1 MTVHLNCA
9 SLNWRTLTFDN
20 NGGTKTGTAGGREG
34 GKEGGREEEEMNKA
48 KTKRRI
54 ITHHNWQVLLT
65 FNFKIHAK

>member
-34 GKEGGREEEEMNKA
+34 GKGGRREEEEINKA
-48 KTKRRI
+48 KTKRR
-54 ITHHNWQVLLT
+54 
-65 FNFKIHAK
+65 K